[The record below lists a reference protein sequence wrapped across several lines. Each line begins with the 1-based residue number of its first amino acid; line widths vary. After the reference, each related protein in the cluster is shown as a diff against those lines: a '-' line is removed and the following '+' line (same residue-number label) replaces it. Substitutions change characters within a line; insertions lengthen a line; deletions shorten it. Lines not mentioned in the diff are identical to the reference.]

1 MAGAPLRRAR
11 LEALRPPSKHR
22 PLPRQWRVWDAA
34 QRLEWLLDASMETAA
49 EVMTWGPLHLLD
61 GQQLA
66 IWDRVRHDIWTVA
79 LKIGIENR
87 HSAERAA
94 ALAELAKEVRRR
106 SAPAGDGVGGD
117 GAVTGR
123 S

>member
-1 MAGAPLRRAR
+1 MAGSPLRRAR
-11 LEALRPPSKHR
+11 IGQLAAAPKHR
-22 PLPRQWRVWDAA
+22 PLPREWRVWDAPR
-34 QRLEWLLDASMETAA
+34 RLEWLLDASMETAA

-66 IWDRVRHDIWTVA
+66 IWDRVRHDIWTIA

-94 ALAELAKEVRRR
+94 ALAELAKEVRER
-106 SAPAGDGVGGD
+106 SARGGKISSDGG
-117 GAVTGR
+117 
-123 S
+123 